1 MSSEEKGTWVYLV
14 AVVVTYGA
22 YVAVMLSRLAD
33 TPASEVP
40 YVSALLWSIGASIVA
55 SIVGRILVA
64 VVSEAVS
71 PGQSHQSDVRDKEID
86 RFGEFATRWFL
97 ITGAVAAL
105 FMALAEWDYFW
116 IANVIYLGFA
126 LSAIASS
133 VLKLV
138 AYRRG
143 I

>member
-1 MSSEEKGTWVYLV
+1 M
-14 AVVVTYGA
+14 
-22 YVAVMLSRLAD
+22 
-33 TPASEVP
+33 
-40 YVSALLWSIGASIVA
+40 
-55 SIVGRILVA
+55 
-64 VVSEAVS
+64 
-71 PGQSHQSDVRDKEID
+71 RDKEID

-105 FMALAEWDYFW
+105 FMAMAEWDYFW